1 MSEGHL
7 QHTATLIVALMK
19 CVREKNETSEW
30 ASISAVCNCVSVKD
44 DGSEKASVFRTTFS
58 EEEEEGKR
66 KNENK

>member
-44 DGSEKASVFRTTFS
+44 DGSEKASVFRTTFFRRRRR
-58 EEEEEGKR
+58 EEEKR
-66 KNENK
+66 E